1 MDETTG
7 RTGQQGAE
15 YRERLTP
22 GFGVWIILVGL
33 GASLG
38 IVVLPIGPNV
48 GWIVA
53 VAGIVVLV
61 TLGWS
66 MAVVVE
72 VTGGELHAGRAVI
85 GLGFVTAAEPLESE
99 PMRVAR
105 GTGLDARAHLCLR
118 GWVATG
124 VRVRIGD
131 PQDPTP
137 YWLISSRHPA
147 ELAAALGWSGQAG

>member
-1 MDETTG
+1 M
-7 RTGQQGAE
+7 

-22 GFGVWIILVGL
+22 GPGIWAILVGL
-33 GASLG
+33 GAALG
-38 IVVLPIGPNV
+38 IIVLPIGPTV

-53 VAGIVVLV
+53 AVGIVGLV

-66 MAVVVE
+66 MATVVE
-72 VTGGELHAGRAVI
+72 VSGGRLHAGRAVI
-85 GLGFVTAAEPLESE
+85 GLEFVSGAEGLDPD

-118 GWVATG
+118 GWVHTG
-124 VRVRIGD
+124 VRVRIDD

-137 YWLISSRHPA
+137 YWLISSRHPDR
-147 ELAAALGWSGQAG
+147 LVAALQAAG